1 MDDEPLVIP
10 PGTGK
15 TMAMTWAV
23 ALVLQRDENGGP
35 LEPPCPFEPR
45 RRGSACH

>member
-1 MDDEPLVIP
+1 MDDDERIVTV

-15 TMAMTWAV
+15 TMAMAWAL
-23 ALVLQRDENGGP
+23 ALVLQCQNGGP

-45 RRGSACH
+45 RRGTACH